1 MLLVADI
8 GNTQTLLGL
17 WDGEKV
23 VERWRIGT
31 SNISTEDELLVH
43 VNHFLDFFGHA
54 LDEVKGLCIASVVP
68 SLNNIFRY
76 FSIKYLK
83 MKPLFVET
91 KGVTWINWN
100 VKTPNEMGADR
111 VANVVAA
118 KELFKRDVVIVDF
131 GTAITLDI
139 LSDVYEGGSILAGP
153 HTAMRSLFASTA
165 KLPSVDE
172 KIPASSIG
180 KDTPTNIQS
189 GIMLG
194 TAFAVDGLISRYESE
209 LSKKFKVVSTG
220 GRGEMFM
227 KMSSRI
233 EEYLPDLT
241 LSGVSVYYSRKI
253 HKK

>member
-17 WDGEKV
+17 WNGKRIV
-23 VERWRIGT
+23 KRWRIGT
-31 SNISTEDELLVH
+31 SNISTEDELFVH
-43 VNHFLDFFGHA
+43 VDHFLNFSGH
-54 LDEVKGLCIASVVP
+54 LLSEVKGFCIASVVP
-68 SLNNIFRY
+68 SINNIFRY

-83 MKPLFVET
+83 IEPLFVET

-118 KELFKRDVVIVDF
+118 RELFRKDVVIVDF

-139 LSDVYEGGSILAGP
+139 LSGVYEGGSILAGP
-153 HTAMRSLFASTA
+153 RTAMRSLFSNTA
-165 KLPSVDE
+165 KLPSVSE
-172 KIPASSIG
+172 KIPTSSIG
-180 KDTPTNIQS
+180 KDTSTNIQS
-189 GIMLG
+189 GVMFG

-209 LSKKFKVVSTG
+209 LSKKFKVIFTG
-220 GRGEMFM
+220 GHGEMFK

-233 EEYLPDLT
+233 EEYIPDLT
-241 LSGVSVYYSRKI
+241 LIGVSIYHFRRA